1 MSKLRIAL
9 IALLVS
15 IAGLVVVLLAT
26 SYLMGDDSAL
36 QKDSTVDELIL
47 EVTQRRLLE
56 EEGGVDFGTE
66 KEINILLI
74 GLDQRKD
81 WDNPHCDA
89 IHMFT
94 LDLENWTMEI
104 TSVPR
109 GTYAYIPR
117 SLPETEYYLANTCS
131 YEGLDYGIKQM
142 EKIIGRRADYYATVN
157 FSQVIGIMRML
168 DLPTTES
175 LQWLRHRQSYAIGDP
190 QRSHNQAV
198 FMKDLILSQ
207 FHRFE
212 GDFSLPVMYAMFQFI
227 DTDMSFTTAKS
238 LVRGYLESKI
248 YERPEDIVLSMKPY
262 HETVDYHFDLENP
275 DAQIEALLR
284 RIRPYLSDDDLS
296 DRSLEEVQAE
306 LVAYLEEQ
314 LEGDALVDSIVA
326 RSLWMQIEDEA
337 VRNDLHYRYVEEY
350 VYSLIERDRKEDA
363 IEYLTSYI
371 IEVEAFGLDSYATR
385 GRGLMQYIAQ

>member
-9 IALLVS
+9 VAILITIA
-15 IAGLVVVLLAT
+15 ALVVVLLTT

-47 EVTQRRLLE
+47 GVTQRRLLE
-56 EEGGVDFGTE
+56 EGGGVDFGTE
-66 KEINILLI
+66 KEINVLLI
-74 GLDQRKD
+74 GLDPRQD

-94 LDLENWTMEI
+94 LDLEDWTMEI

-207 FHRFE
+207 LHRFE
-212 GDFSLPVMYAMFQFI
+212 GDFSLPVMFAMFQFVN
-227 DTDMSFTTAKS
+227 TDMDFTTAKS
-238 LVRGYLESKI
+238 LVHGYLESKI
-248 YERPEDIVLSMKPY
+248 QERPDDIVLTMKPY
-262 HETVDYHFDLENP
+262 YETVDYHFDLENP

-284 RIRPYLSDDDLS
+284 RVRPYLSDADLS
-296 DRSLEEVQAE
+296 DRTLAEVQAE
-306 LVAYLEEQ
+306 LVAYLEES
-314 LEGDALVDSIVA
+314 LEGEVSVEAIVERA
-326 RSLWMQIEDEA
+326 LWMQVEDEA
-337 VRNDLHYRYVEEY
+337 TRNDLHYRLVEDY
-350 VYSLIERDRKEDA
+350 VYELVGREESEKA

-371 IEVEAFGLDSYATR
+371 IEVEAFSLDVYAKR
-385 GRGLMQYIAQ
+385 ARGLMQYITQ

>member
-1 MSKLRIAL
+1 MSKLRIGI
-9 IALLVS
+9 IAGIVTV
-15 IAGLVVVLLAT
+15 AGLVVVLLTT
-26 SYLMGDDSAL
+26 SYLMGDESVL
-36 QKDSTVDELIL
+36 QKDSTVDQLIL
-47 EVTQRRLLE
+47 EVTQKRLLE
-56 EEGGVDFGTE
+56 EGAGVDFGTE
-66 KEINILLI
+66 KEINVLLI

-117 SLPETEYYLANTCS
+117 ALPETEYYLANTCS

-198 FMKDLILSQ
+198 FMKDLIGSQ

-212 GDFSLPVMYAMFQFI
+212 GDFSLPVMFAMFQFVN
-227 DTDMSFTTAKS
+227 TDMDFTTAKS
-238 LVRGYLESKI
+238 LIHGYLESKI
-248 YERPEDIVLSMKPY
+248 HERPDDIVLTMKPY
-262 HETVDYHFDLENP
+262 YETVDYHFDLENP

-284 RIRPYLSDDDLS
+284 RVRPYLSDADLS
-296 DRSLEEVQAE
+296 DQTLAEVQAE
-306 LVAYLEEQ
+306 LVAYLEES
-314 LEGDALVDSIVA
+314 LEGEVSVEAIVERA
-326 RSLWMQIEDEA
+326 LWMQVEDEA
-337 VRNDLHYRYVEEY
+337 TRNDLHYRLVEDY
-350 VYSLIERDRKEDA
+350 VYELVGREEKEMA
-363 IEYLTSYI
+363 IQYLTSYI
-371 IEVEAFGLDSYATR
+371 IEVEAFSLDVYAKR
-385 GRGLMQYIAQ
+385 ARGLMQYITQ